1 MNEREYLEAYDAN
14 KFDRPSVTADVMLL
28 RMNKNTFGSLQV
40 LLVKRSEHPFKDN
53 WALPGT
59 FIKMKESAYSAAC
72 RALKEKTGVTNIYL
86 EQLYTMS
93 QPNRDPRTRVMSIAY
108 MGLLPY
114 DADIVL
120 HENAKWFD
128 VILTAD
134 HMIVESDDVSIQYK
148 LAKKHFNN
156 GVIDV
161 ENTHIKKLTSKEAL
175 AFDHQEIILEGIMK
189 LRKDILHEDY
199 AFNLVA
205 KTFTLVDLTQVY
217 EVVLGKKMYKNALKR
232 DRVGDK
238 LEPTGE
244 LMKPITSQR
253 SATAYRYR
261 KNT

>member
-1 MNEREYLEAYDAN
+1 
-14 KFDRPSVTADVMLL
+14 
-28 RMNKNTFGSLQV
+28 
-40 LLVKRSEHPFKDN
+40 
-53 WALPGT
+53 
-59 FIKMKESAYSAAC
+59 
-72 RALKEKTGVTNIYL
+72 
-86 EQLYTMS
+86 MS

-134 HMIVESDDVSIQYK
+134 HMIVESDDVAIQYK

-175 AFDHQEIILEGIMK
+175 AFDHQEIILEGLMK

-244 LMKPITSQR
+244 VMKPITSQR
-253 SATAYRYR
+253 SATAYRYH